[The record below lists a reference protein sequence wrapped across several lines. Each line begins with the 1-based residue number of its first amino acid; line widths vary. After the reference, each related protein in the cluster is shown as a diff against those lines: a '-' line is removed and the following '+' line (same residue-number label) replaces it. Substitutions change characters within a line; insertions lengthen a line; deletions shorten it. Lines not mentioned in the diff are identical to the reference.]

1 MWIKAVTKKW
11 GKAVSLTCGKRK
23 GDRAMF
29 RRVFVMFF
37 SIMLVGGIWAVCLLN
52 NLLVSTAQAQ
62 TADDYPTSSN
72 GALVEPSL
80 DRVAIRRTVYV
91 AAYSTVRLGSGKGKV
106 DLATTLIIHNTSEER
121 PLNILRVD
129 YFDTAGNLVHSY
141 LPKPIAIRPF
151 GTVEA
156 FVPAENT
163 RGGTGANFI
172 VEWSANGLITDPLI
186 EAIMVGALGAQGF
199 SFTSRGKAMI
209 TETP

>member
-1 MWIKAVTKKW
+1 
-11 GKAVSLTCGKRK
+11 
-23 GDRAMF
+23 MF

-37 SIMLVGGIWAVCLLN
+37 SFMLVGGIWAVCLLN

-72 GALVEPSL
+72 NALVEPSL

-91 AAYSTVRLGSGKGKV
+91 AAYSTVRLGGGKGKGKV
-106 DLATTLIIHNTSEER
+106 NLATTLSIHNTSEER

-129 YFDTAGNLVHSY
+129 YFDTAGKLVHSY

-186 EAIMVGALGAQGF
+186 EAIMVGTLGAQGF
-199 SFTSRGKAMI
+199 SFTSRGKPMI
-209 TETP
+209 TEAP

>member
-1 MWIKAVTKKW
+1 M
-11 GKAVSLTCGKRK
+11 S
-23 GDRAMF
+23 
-29 RRVFVMFF
+29 RRILVLFF
-37 SIMLVGGIWAVCLLN
+37 SIMLVGAIWAVRPMIN
-52 NLLVSTAQAQ
+52 PLVSAAQAQ

-106 DLATTLIIHNTSEER
+106 ELATTLSIHNTSEER

-172 VEWSANGLITDPLI
+172 VEWTADRRITDPLI
-186 EAIMVGALGAQGF
+186 EAVMVGTLGAQGF
-199 SFTSRGKAMI
+199 SFTSRGKTMI

>member
-1 MWIKAVTKKW
+1 M
-11 GKAVSLTCGKRK
+11 SH
-23 GDRAMF
+23 
-29 RRVFVMFF
+29 RVFAIFF
-37 SIMLVGGIWAVCLLN
+37 SIMLVGAMWAVCPLSTSF
-52 NLLVSTAQAQ
+52 VSAAQAQ
-62 TADDYPTSSN
+62 TVTDYPASFTGS
-72 GALVEPSL
+72 LVEPSL

-91 AAYSTVRLGSGKGKV
+91 GAYSSVRLGGGKGKV
-106 DLATTLIIHNTSEER
+106 DLATTLSIHNTSDER

-186 EAIMVGALGAQGF
+186 EAVMVGALGAQGF
-199 SFTSRGKAMI
+199 SFTSRGKPMI

>member
-1 MWIKAVTKKW
+1 MASGRESEQMSCRVLVTL
-11 GKAVSLTCGKRK
+11 S
-23 GDRAMF
+23 
-29 RRVFVMFF
+29 
-37 SIMLVGGIWAVCLLN
+37 SIMLVGAIWAVQ
-52 NLLVSTAQAQ
+52 LVSAAQAQ
-62 TADDYPTSSN
+62 TATDHPAAFTGS
-72 GALVEPSL
+72 LVELPTI
-80 DRVAIRRTVYV
+80 DRGAIRHTVFV
-91 AAYSTVRLGSGKGKV
+91 PAYSTIRLGSGKGKV
-106 DLATTLIIHNTSEER
+106 DLATTLSIHNTSQER

-186 EAIMVGALGAQGF
+186 EAVMVGALGAQGF
-199 SFTSRGKAMI
+199 SFASRGKAMI